1 VDVAQQVVVNVITI
15 VLNVLILTILKLLIG
30 FME

>member
-1 VDVAQQVVVNVITI
+1 VDVAQQVVANVITI
-15 VLNVLILTILKLLIG
+15 ALNVLILTILELLIG